1 MKKLLLFLLCALL
14 SLCLFSCADENTPDV
29 PPDPPANAYAS
40 VIARYTALAEAR
52 GRGEA
57 VAAADG
63 ADEIERALC
72 TVVAG
77 VEEDAVLGY
86 ATKDIDG
93 DGKEELVLLD
103 KESMVKALFTQ
114 KEGAPVLLLVAE
126 DVASISADGT
136 VYSASLVG
144 EDGGI
149 IRHFE
154 KLTNGVLSGLTYAYI
169 PGEETAELYKIE
181 NGVRTEITY
190 NERDALERQ
199 YETIISFP
207 YLETKTAAFRF
218 IPAIPSDAA
227 ADAPVADFSSYDTI
241 LSAYARIVGCYSDY
255 TVWRWSCGE
264 YDDLFVFPDN
274 ESYEIFHAIFTAG
287 SIARPTEERFGSE
300 YALGGDN
307 AYGYAKHDLNGDG
320 TEELILLTD
329 MYRILAVFTE
339 KNGRAVLLPALSAK
353 VGGRFNEVW
362 INEVGELRST
372 VETGGAT
379 LRDAEKY
386 LYRIKDG
393 GAECV
398 FGVGYA
404 VNGYLEK
411 VNWYRIENGKHV
423 PISDEE
429 GKALYAR
436 FDALPY
442 GREAKEHMRTVS
454 GITFIPLFERT
465 LGSARFVGE
474 YTNRSMIY
482 GDVLTVTAATADRIE
497 AAFECVWVGD
507 IINPEEPLNREN
519 VRTTLSF
526 SAVREEGGHRYLFD
540 TEGVSGYIELGAR
553 GAWVVVTQSENEYVL
568 ARAYCL
574 NSLRQ

>member
-14 SLCLFSCADENTPDV
+14 SLCLFACADENTPDV

-77 VEEDAVLGY
+77 VEEDTVLGY

-103 KESMVKALFTQ
+103 KKSMVKALFTQ

-126 DVASISADGT
+126 GVASITADGM
-136 VYSASLVG
+136 VYSQSRVG
-144 EDGGI
+144 EYGSI
-149 IRHFE
+149 CRFE
-154 KLTNGVLSGLTYAYI
+154 KLTDGALDGLTVVDI
-169 PGEETAELYKIE
+169 PGEEAAELYKIE

-190 NERDALERQ
+190 DERDALLRQ
-199 YETIISFP
+199 YYTVMSSP
-207 YLETKTAAFRF
+207 GRETKTAGLRF
-218 IPAIPSDAA
+218 IPALPSNAV
-227 ADAPVADFSSYDTI
+227 ADAPVADFSSYDAI

-255 TVWRWSCGE
+255 TVRRWTDGA

-274 ESYEIFHAIFTAG
+274 ESYDIFHAIFSAG
-287 SIARPTEERFGSE
+287 AGARPMEERFGTE
-300 YALGGDN
+300 YAVGGDN

-372 VETGGAT
+372 VEMGGAT
-379 LRDAEKY
+379 LRDAERY

-398 FGVGYA
+398 FGIGYS
-404 VNGYLEK
+404 VNWYLDKE
-411 VNWYRIENGKHV
+411 NWYRIENGKHV
-423 PISDEE
+423 PISAEE
-429 GKALYAR
+429 GEALYAR
-436 FDALPY
+436 FDALPH
-442 GREAKEHMRTVS
+442 GREEKEHMRTVS

-474 YTNRSMIY
+474 YTNLSMIY

-519 VRTTLSF
+519 VRTTLSL

-574 NSLRQ
+574 DNLRQ